1 MKTYARWLFGTA
13 AAFNILVGLSLVFL
27 RPLMQA
33 RLGIES
39 AEGANLVFA
48 NLAGLLAAL
57 LGVIYAL
64 IAREP
69 DRYRPIIVLAA
80 LGKLVA
86 VALVVTPWL
95 RGEVGPQLPALVKGD
110 ALYPALFHDYVRR
123 SRAATPPGSPGRGG

>member
-64 IAREP
+64 IARDP

-95 RGEVGPQLPALVKGD
+95 RGEVGPQLPALVMGD
-110 ALYPALFHDYVRR
+110 ALYAALVLDYVRR
-123 SRAATPPGSPGRGG
+123 SRAATPAPPARRR

>member
-1 MKTYARWLFGTA
+1 MQTYARWLFGTA
-13 AAFNILVGLSLVFL
+13 AAFNILIGLLLVFL
-27 RPLMQA
+27 RPLLQA
-33 RLGIES
+33 RLGIEP

-80 LGKLVA
+80 LGKLAA

-95 RGEVGPQLPALVKGD
+95 RGEVGPQLPALVMGD
-110 ALYPALFHDYVRR
+110 ALYALLFLDFVRR
-123 SRAATPPGSPGRGG
+123 TGLRGRR

>member
-69 DRYRPIIVLAA
+69 
-80 LGKLVA
+80 
-86 VALVVTPWL
+86 ALVM
-95 RGEVGPQLPALVKGD
+95 GD
-110 ALYPALFHDYVRR
+110 ALYAALFLDYVRR
-123 SRAATPPGSPGRGG
+123 SRAATPSPPARRR